1 MGKIKIAVS
10 GANGFLGKNLLA
22 ILGLSSEYVVQKLD
36 RNENSKIDADFL
48 IHLAAANR
56 PQDPSDFH
64 KVNVEYTLH
73 VLKRLNTQKLK
84 GIYLSSSIHAD
95 RSDLYGQS
103 KKNAEEII
111 TQFGDRHKVNV
122 LIDRLP
128 GLFGKWSKPEYN
140 TVVATFINNLINGK
154 ELRIDNP
161 NNQLSLLSVDD
172 VVNRILSFIKDDVPS
187 ELEDVKIS
195 VKELADMLSSFHSL
209 RQASL
214 IPEFNSK
221 LEENLWMTFISF
233 LDEGNMK
240 IVPKKFEDDR
250 GWLSELIKG
259 NIKGQIFFS
268 STKPGVTRGNHWHNR
283 KLEKFIVL
291 KGEAK
296 ISFRDI
302 NCDNEESIQVSGDT
316 LSIID
321 IPPGKTHNITNV
333 GNSELLTLF
342 WTNEIYDSK
351 KPDTNFLVV

>member
-1 MGKIKIAVS
+1 M
-10 GANGFLGKNLLA
+10 
-22 ILGLSSEYVVQKLD
+22 
-36 RNENSKIDADFL
+36 
-48 IHLAAANR
+48 
-56 PQDPSDFH
+56 
-64 KVNVEYTLH
+64 
-73 VLKRLNTQKLK
+73 
-84 GIYLSSSIHAD
+84 
-95 RSDLYGQS
+95 
-103 KKNAEEII
+103 
-111 TQFGDRHKVNV
+111 
-122 LIDRLP
+122 
-128 GLFGKWSKPEYN
+128 
-140 TVVATFINNLINGK
+140 
-154 ELRIDNP
+154 
-161 NNQLSLLSVDD
+161 
-172 VVNRILSFIKDDVPS
+172 SFIKDDVPS